1 MLPPEFLDHAPDKLV
16 ELFDQVEDDILRD
29 MARRI
34 AKMGRLTDTAEWQ
47 AWRYEQTK
55 LVNSDALKKL
65 SQMSGKSRKEL
76 WKILQESAAETLA
89 QDDRIYNAAGLSVP
103 ESMSP
108 MLKNILQSGYLQTGQ
123 AMDNFTA
130 TTANTVTREFENAL
144 DRAWLQIDS
153 GAFSYQQAIRQAV
166 LSLAR
171 DGLHSITY
179 PSGHRDS
186 MDVAVRR
193 AVLTGINQTAAKLQL
208 ARMDEMGCDLVETTA
223 HGGARPEHAAWQGR
237 VFSRSG
243 KSRKYP
249 DFVRSTGY
257 GSGSGLCG
265 WNCRHNFYPYFEGLS
280 ERNYSS
286 ADLAELNRREIEYRG
301 KKYTRYEISQMQR
314 RYEREIR
321 QAKREYLALD
331 AAGQDTAQ
339 AAVKLAKKRAAA
351 KQFCREAGVR
361 PDTFRQQVA
370 GFGRRPAAKAS
381 SQAVKYYKKWAD
393 VPGFNAPETLEKYY
407 YLKYNKPKEWFRLR
421 RDRDTLAEIDKKS
434 WTPEFKQKAI
444 DAFYQFQ
451 AQGVEI
457 SDHGVARFLDRS
469 RQNTGAS
476 VFTIDDIVGQLK
488 KPANYEQK
496 DGRRVWYYDGLA
508 VVCNS
513 QGVIVSIVLRK
524 RPKADWREI

>member
-34 AKMGRLTDTAEWQ
+34 AKMGWLTDTAEWQ

-108 MLKNILQSGYLQTGQ
+108 TLKNILQSGYLQTGQ

-144 DRAWLQIDS
+144 DRAWLQINS
-153 GAFSYQQAIRQAV
+153 GAFPYQQAIRQAV
-166 LSLAR
+166 LSLAQ
-171 DGLHSITY
+171 DGLHSVTY

-186 MDVAVRR
+186 MEVAVRR

-223 HGGARPEHAAWQGR
+223 HGGARPEHAVWQGR

-249 DFVRSTGY
+249 DFVKSTGY
-257 GSGSGLCG
+257 GSGPGLCG

-286 ADLAELNRREIEYRG
+286 ADLAELNRRENEYRG

-321 QAKREYLALD
+321 QVKREYLALD
-331 AAGQDTAQ
+331 AAGQDTTQ

-370 GFGRRPAAKAS
+370 GFGRSQAAKAT
-381 SQAVKYYKKWAD
+381 A
-393 VPGFNAPETLEKYY
+393 
-407 YLKYNKPKEWFRLR
+407 
-421 RDRDTLAEIDKKS
+421 
-434 WTPEFKQKAI
+434 
-444 DAFYQFQ
+444 
-451 AQGVEI
+451 
-457 SDHGVARFLDRS
+457 VARSYTKEQERAILIEKLRS
-469 RQNTGAS
+469 AGNLPKSAQIHLTPTPIDVGSLGFDDAHVNQKRCHHVSELEAKQYIQDAAVSVTVWGGKFERYFSERGAAYVNTAENFIRTAYS
-476 VFTIDDIVGQLK
+476 AEEFDVNMQALIKELK
-488 KPANYEQK
+488 AN
-496 DGRRVWYYDGLA
+496 GLL
-508 VVCNS
+508 
-513 QGVIVSIVLRK
+513 G
-524 RPKADWREI
+524 

>member
-47 AWRYEQTK
+47 AWRYEQIK

-108 MLKNILQSGYLQTGQ
+108 TFKNILQSGYLQTGQ

-153 GAFSYQQAIRQAV
+153 GAFSYQQAISQAV

-286 ADLAELNRREIEYRG
+286 ADLAALNRREIEYRG

-370 GFGRRPAAKAS
+370 GFGRSQAAKATA
-381 SQAVKYYKKWAD
+381 QAKNSILT
-393 VPGFNAPETLEKYY
+393 NAAGQTIIKV
-407 YLKYNKPKEWFRLR
+407 
-421 RDRDTLAEIDKKS
+421 KKS
-434 WTPEFKQKAI
+434 TIKGPKNGITQVVNAKGGIDRNYYGADGRQVKQ
-444 DAFYQFQ
+444 
-451 AQGVEI
+451 I
-457 SDHGVARFLDRS
+457 SNNDHGHKVESGFGLHGEHAHDYIYDADGKLIGRPVRELTNQEREE
-469 RQNTGAS
+469 NG
-476 VFTIDDIVGQLK
+476 DIL
-488 KPANYEQK
+488 
-496 DGRRVWYYDGLA
+496 
-508 VVCNS
+508 
-513 QGVIVSIVLRK
+513 
-524 RPKADWREI
+524 